1 MEEVGVGPTFFVVAY
16 NLHWH
21 THVVEEHSSVIAA
34 MRRRNNLEAA
44 RATTTTAVA
53 ALFGESFDHIV
64 SEHPE
69 CFVGAQ
75 TTEDADAYVGRP
87 A

>member
-1 MEEVGVGPTFFVVAY
+1 MFFVVAY
-16 NLHWH
+16 NPHWN
-21 THVVEEHSSVIAA
+21 THVVEEHGSVIAA
-34 MRRRNNLEAA
+34 MRRRNNLESA
-44 RATTTTAVA
+44 RTTTATTVA
-53 ALFGESFDHIV
+53 ALFGESFDRIV

-75 TTEDADAYVGRP
+75 STQDADAYVGRP